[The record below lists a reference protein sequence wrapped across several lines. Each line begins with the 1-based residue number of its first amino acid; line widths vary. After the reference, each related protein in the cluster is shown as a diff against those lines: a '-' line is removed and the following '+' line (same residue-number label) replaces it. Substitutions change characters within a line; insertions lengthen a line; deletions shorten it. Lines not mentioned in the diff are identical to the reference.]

1 MSAGT
6 ACTQSFLIPVQIL
19 DLEPSQESMWSSST
33 GQCRGSKQ
41 RQQLVRK
48 SGKGFS
54 TERWFWW
61 QVCDKQFQPSVEWM
75 RQDCFWILSK
85 TLLQLLSWEVFLKNL
100 WRMGGLL
107 FQMCLLFK
115 KKKCSRDFQKV
126 YIHCFL
132 SRLSPCCSQI
142 PKLKKRGN
150 LWRPGAHQLSRFTF
164 SMHLKPSLWLQ
175 FWKLIISLPLPPNSP
190 ITWIFWCLILD
201 KLILP
206 YSLKEHLPLPN
217 CSTFRKT
224 CSSLQSPN
232 AAAEIGSSIT
242 RTNNEK
248 HFCFLW
254 ESTVTES

>member
-19 DLEPSQESMWSSST
+19 DLEPSQESVWSSST

-115 KKKCSRDFQKV
+115 KKSAPATSR
-126 YIHCFL
+126 
-132 SRLSPCCSQI
+132 
-142 PKLKKRGN
+142 
-150 LWRPGAHQLSRFTF
+150 RFTSTASCQDF
-164 SMHLKPSLWLQ
+164 HLAVHRYQNWRSVATYGDLELTRSQDLHSVCIW
-175 FWKLIISLPLPPNSP
+175 SLPMVTILKAYYFTASLPHIPPSHG
-190 ITWIFWCLILD
+190 FSD
-201 KLILP
+201 
-206 YSLKEHLPLPN
+206 
-217 CSTFRKT
+217 
-224 CSSLQSPN
+224 
-232 AAAEIGSSIT
+232 
-242 RTNNEK
+242 
-248 HFCFLW
+248 
-254 ESTVTES
+254 V

>member
-19 DLEPSQESMWSSST
+19 DLEPSQESVWSSST

-115 KKKCSRDFQKV
+115 KKSAPATSR
-126 YIHCFL
+126 
-132 SRLSPCCSQI
+132 
-142 PKLKKRGN
+142 
-150 LWRPGAHQLSRFTF
+150 RFTSTASCQDF
-164 SMHLKPSLWLQ
+164 HLAVHRYQNWRSVATYGDLELTSSQDLHSVCIW
-175 FWKLIISLPLPPNSP
+175 SLPMVTILKAYYFTASLPHIPPSHG
-190 ITWIFWCLILD
+190 FSD
-201 KLILP
+201 
-206 YSLKEHLPLPN
+206 
-217 CSTFRKT
+217 
-224 CSSLQSPN
+224 
-232 AAAEIGSSIT
+232 
-242 RTNNEK
+242 
-248 HFCFLW
+248 
-254 ESTVTES
+254 V

>member
-19 DLEPSQESMWSSST
+19 DLEPSQESVWSSST

-48 SGKGFS
+48 SCKGFS

-100 WRMGGLL
+100 WRMGGLF
-107 FQMCLLFK
+107 FQICLLFK
-115 KKKCSRDFQKV
+115 KKVLLRLPEGLHPLFPVNTFTLLFTDTKTEEVWQPMETWSSPALKI
-126 YIHCFL
+126 YIQYAFEAF
-132 SRLSPCCSQI
+132 P
-142 PKLKKRGN
+142 
-150 LWRPGAHQLSRFTF
+150 
-164 SMHLKPSLWLQ
+164 WLQ
-175 FWKLIISLPLPPNSP
+175 LWKLIISLPLPPNSP

>member
-19 DLEPSQESMWSSST
+19 DLEPSQESVWSSST

-115 KKKCSRDFQKV
+115 KKSAPATSRRFTSTASCQDFHLAVHRYQNWRSV
-126 YIHCFL
+126 ATYGDLELTSSQDLHSVCIWSLPYGYNFESLLFL
-132 SRLSPCCSQI
+132 CLSPQI
-142 PKLKKRGN
+142 PPSHG
-150 LWRPGAHQLSRFTF
+150 F
-164 SMHLKPSLWLQ
+164 S
-175 FWKLIISLPLPPNSP
+175 
-190 ITWIFWCLILD
+190 D
-201 KLILP
+201 
-206 YSLKEHLPLPN
+206 
-217 CSTFRKT
+217 
-224 CSSLQSPN
+224 
-232 AAAEIGSSIT
+232 
-242 RTNNEK
+242 
-248 HFCFLW
+248 
-254 ESTVTES
+254 V